1 MTGNSEDVVGAFFQA
16 LGEREVEAAES
27 LLGEDAGF
35 HIPAAGPAVAEGR
48 AFVGD
53 LIAAFPDLQ
62 IEIRNSF
69 TDGDKVVMELTMAG
83 TQGENHWGIVAQGKH
98 FSVDQ
103 AWLVDVA
110 GGLITGGRAYWCRNA
125 VHRRLGAPSLASTR
139 EGIIT
144 R

>member
-35 HIPAAGPAVAEGR
+35 HIPAAGPAVAEGGR
-48 AFVGD
+48 AFVGGD

-69 TDGDKVVMELTMAG
+69 TDGGDKVVMELTMAG
-83 TQGENHWGIVAQGKH
+83 TQGGENHWGGIVAQGKH

-110 GGLITGGRAYWCRNA
+110 GG
-125 VHRRLGAPSLASTR
+125 
-139 EGIIT
+139 
-144 R
+144 

>member
-1 MTGNSEDVVGAFFQA
+1 MWSAHSSRRW
-16 LGEREVEAAES
+16 GEREVEAAES

-35 HIPAAGPAVAEGR
+35 HIPAAGPAVAEGGR

-83 TQGENHWGIVAQGKH
+83 TQGGRT
-98 FSVDQ
+98 
-103 AWLVDVA
+103 
-110 GGLITGGRAYWCRNA
+110 TGGASWLR
-125 VHRRLGAPSLASTR
+125 ASTSRSTRPGWWTSPAADHRWQGLLVPQRRPSPAGCPEPGLDR